1 MRFLLKRNFL
11 ICVLIFFCMLI
22 FAKDEAMPVQSFRGK
37 RVPLNDFSSESRI
50 EEVSKFQNSQGFQ
63 IDVKFSNP
71 VDAHSVFSKNIYV
84 NGIPLTENAELTF
97 SRDMKLLRFYVKY
110 LNQND
115 VSIRIEGVK
124 SVDGKS
130 LGTLK
135 NY

>member
-1 MRFLLKRNFL
+1 
-11 ICVLIFFCMLI
+11 MLI